1 MEVRGFDVG
10 VICLPYPGESVPGD
24 MALVEDGDDA
34 LTIALADG
42 LGHGPAAHASA
53 AEALAVVRAHAG
65 QDVGVLFRDAHQRL
79 RRQGFRGAVLGLA
92 RFDRARRV
100 VYFAGV
106 GNIDLIVVGD
116 GVTRLAGHHGLLGG
130 VLPAVR
136 THEAAFGE
144 GALAFLLSDGIT
156 TRFDPL
162 PFRTAQVLSAQA
174 IAEAVV
180 RTHGRRTDDA
190 SAIVV
195 RG

>member
-1 MEVRGFDVG
+1 MEGRGFDVG

-24 MALVEDGDDA
+24 MALVEEGDDV

-42 LGHGPAAHASA
+42 LGHGPAARASA
-53 AEALAVVRAHAG
+53 AEALDVVRWSAG
-65 QDVGVLFRDAHQRL
+65 QDAAALFRRAHERL

-100 VYFAGV
+100 VRFAGV
-106 GNIDLIVVGD
+106 GNIDLLIVHGE
-116 GVTRLAGHHGLLGG
+116 VTRLVGHRGLLGG

-162 PFRTAQVLSAQA
+162 PFRTAQGLSAQA

-180 RTHGRRTDDA
+180 RTHGRQTDDV

-195 RG
+195 MG